1 MAKKNQ
7 LKTYLEFSSELNEID
22 MTVSGGKGT
31 AFLSIFTS
39 LDKDFEKKNYNIV
52 GQVHN
57 YNIYKTMHSTDVFY
71 YTVDENGKTT
81 MFVLGNQK
89 NNTFEITIKAAK
101 KNNPFKMFELY
112 VFLIKKLNLVLS
124 TSSQTEAGRRVWSK
138 LATVPG
144 ISIHGWIDGKP
155 LNIHLNKDQE
165 LVYAFSDLDGTKYQ
179 KPHKGTEDYLS
190 VEEIKAVKLVAH
202 KKE

>member
-1 MAKKNQ
+1 
-7 LKTYLEFSSELNEID
+7 

-39 LDKDFEKKNYNIV
+39 LDKDFEKKNYDIV
-52 GQVHN
+52 GQVQGH
-57 YNIYKTMHSTDVFY
+57 NIYKTMHSTDAFY

-89 NNTFEITIKAAK
+89 NNTFEIAIKAAK

-112 VFLIKKLNLVLS
+112 AFLIKKLNLVLS
-124 TSSQTEAGRRVWSK
+124 TTSQTEAGRRVWSK

-144 ISIHGWIDGKP
+144 ISIHGWLDGKP

-165 LVYAFSDLDGTKYQ
+165 LVYALSDIDGTKYH
-179 KPHKGTEDYLS
+179 KPKKGTEDYLS
-190 VEEIKAVKLVAH
+190 VEEINAVKLVAH
-202 KKE
+202 KKD